1 MGKHVKIIIIYGGII
16 LKRISNL
23 LIAFAFIIALP
34 VTSFAEEDPRGLE
47 RMGEGTKD
55 AVTSPGKIVD
65 GVSEDTEKYGAGGVV
80 TGTAK
85 GSVNAAGQAA
95 KGAVDVGVG
104 AVQTILD
111 PITGK

>member
-1 MGKHVKIIIIYGGII
+1 M
-16 LKRISNL
+16 KRITNM
-23 LIAFAFIIALP
+23 LIAFAFFIALP
-34 VTSFAEEDPRGLE
+34 MTSFSEEDTRGLE

-65 GVSEDTEKYGAGGVV
+65 GISEDTEKYGAGGAV
-80 TGTAK
+80 TGTVK

-95 KGAVDVGVG
+95 KGAVDVGAG
-104 AVQTILD
+104 AVQAVLD

>member
-1 MGKHVKIIIIYGGII
+1 MN
-16 LKRISNL
+16 RISNL
-23 LIAFAFIIALP
+23 LVAFIFFIALP
-34 VTSFAEEDPRGLE
+34 ITSFAEEDARGIE

-65 GVSEDTEKYGAGGVV
+65 GISEDTEKYGTGGAV

-95 KGAVDVGVG
+95 KGAVDVGAG
-104 AVQTILD
+104 AVQTVLD

>member
-1 MGKHVKIIIIYGGII
+1 MKLIP
-16 LKRISNL
+16 NL
-23 LIAFAFIIALP
+23 LLVFAFLITLP
-34 VTSFAEEDPRGLE
+34 ITSFAEDDPRGLE

-55 AVTSPGKIVD
+55 AVTSPGKIVE
-65 GVSEDTEKYGAGGVV
+65 GVSEDTEKYGAGGAV

-104 AVQTILD
+104 AVETVLA

>member
-1 MGKHVKIIIIYGGII
+1 M
-16 LKRISNL
+16 KRISNL
-23 LIAFAFIIALP
+23 LIAFTFLIALP
-34 VTSFAEEDPRGLE
+34 VTSIAEEDSRGLE

-65 GVSEDTEKYGAGGVV
+65 GISEDTEKHGAGGVV

-95 KGAVDVGVG
+95 KGAVDVGTG
-104 AVQTILD
+104 AIQSVLD
-111 PITGK
+111 PLTGK